1 MVHLVKRPHSVMEL
15 GRGLGGG
22 GEDGWTSINI
32 PKTKVFKP

>member
-15 GRGLGGG
+15 GHGLGGG
-22 GEDGWTSINI
+22 GDGWTPINI